1 MNLTSK
7 NTLSCM
13 LNSFKSDSEEE
24 GELLT
29 TQESDPKNFRA
40 DKQLTPYQL
49 SKFLEYYTEKS
60 SGEYKYTKT
69 QLNKINTIVH
79 NHFHF
84 ISKDVKIF
92 KLYKSLVQLV
102 TQDMH
107 EWIDKDYYCGDV
119 ILEILREVQ
128 SRKDNPWYGKIYKR
142 LRLEEIVSKQI
153 EKAEVRRRKAEDD
166 RIMSKRA
173 RNWEKKQKKV
183 KVLVDPF
190 ESIQL
195 PSKLPEAVKE
205 NEEVVEEEIFK
216 RPCFEDIC
224 EEVEPEVSANQEAD
238 QDFDL
243 HEIENWFECSLNET
257 RVVANGTLPD
267 KRLNPSSLDPRIEVH
282 LKCRGLNFI
291 LENPTLSNKLEKF
304 RIIINL
310 KCLVYILDRTQ
321 ISSLRGQIPKETIQI
336 SYKNQEFL
344 ICFRPHAR
352 DFLNSC
358 QKFAEISLFS
368 LVPDDLATKI
378 FPNFKVITTKC
389 IEINDELTIILDNE
403 KIGWKQNL
411 LVPVLYYDPFLIEEK
426 LMICTKICNLRDKEM
441 VEFCVREGEQQLDG
455 VEKMIYTVFTNFIE
469 NRFLSTAICE
479 FRNALKAVF
488 AGISFSVGRYKE
500 RIGGAKGYNLQK
512 LEVYCVAAEDLG
524 GEVKEGGKYSLVENR
539 SEESEVSGKWIIAC
553 FLNFRFLEKF

>member
-13 LNSFKSDSEEE
+13 LNSFKDDSEEE
-24 GELLT
+24 GELPT
-29 TQESDPKNFRA
+29 VQESDPKNFRA

-60 SGEYKYTKT
+60 TGEYKYTKT
-69 QLNKINTIVH
+69 QLNKINSIVH

-128 SRKDNPWYGKIYKR
+128 SRKEHSWYGKIYKK
-142 LRLEEIVSKQI
+142 LRLEEIVNKQI
-153 EKAEVRRRKAEDD
+153 EKADGRRKKAEDD

-173 RNWEKKQKKV
+173 RNREKKQKKNQV
-183 KVLVDPF
+183 KVDPF
-190 ESIQL
+190 DSIQL
-195 PSKLPEAVKE
+195 PSKLPEVAKE
-205 NEEVVEEEIFK
+205 DKEVFEEEIFK

-224 EEVEPEVSANQEAD
+224 EEVELEISMNKGLD
-238 QDFDL
+238 NDFDIY
-243 HEIENWFECSLNET
+243 EIENWFGCSLNET
-257 RVVANGTLPD
+257 RVVVNGALTD

-291 LENPTLSNKLEKF
+291 LENPSLSNKLEKF

-310 KCLVYILDRTQ
+310 KCLVYIIDLTQ
-321 ISSLRGQIPKETIQI
+321 ISSLRGQIPKETTQI
-336 SYKNQEFL
+336 AYKNQEFL
-344 ICFRPHAR
+344 VCFRPHAR

-358 QKFAEISLFS
+358 QKIAEISLFS
-368 LVPDDLATKI
+368 LVPEDLAIKI

-403 KIGWKQNL
+403 KIGWKQFL
-411 LVPVLYYDPFLIEEK
+411 LVPVLYYDPFLLGEK
-426 LMICTKICNLRDKEM
+426 LMISTKICNLRDKEM
-441 VEFCVREGEQQLDG
+441 IEFCVQDGEKQLDG
-455 VEKMIYTVFTNFIE
+455 AEKVIFMVFTNFIE
-469 NRFLSTAICE
+469 NKFVNTAICE
-479 FRNALKAVF
+479 FKSALKAIF
-488 AGISFSVGRYKE
+488 GGISFSVERYKE
-500 RIGGAKGYNLQK
+500 RIGGVKGYSSQN
-512 LEVYCVAAEDLG
+512 LEVYCVVAEELG
-524 GEVKEGGKYSLVENR
+524 GEVKENGKYSLVEDR
-539 SEESEVSGKWIIAC
+539 SEESEISGKWIIAC
-553 FLNFRFLEKF
+553 FLNFKFLEKF